1 MIFPTFAAPFKYGCV
16 RTAGKGKKTFLENA
30 LFYAPMH
37 IFLIS
42 ILINAILI
50 QTLDCFDRIR
60 KMNIIKIHLE
70 IHKMGLEKINLNG
83 YTVFP

>member
-16 RTAGKGKKTFLENA
+16 RTAGKGKITFLENA

-42 ILINAILI
+42 ILINVILI
-50 QTLDCFDRIR
+50 
-60 KMNIIKIHLE
+60 E
-70 IHKMGLEKINLNG
+70 GLQ
-83 YTVFP
+83 P

>member
-16 RTAGKGKKTFLENA
+16 RTAGKGEKTFLENA

-42 ILINAILI
+42 ILINVLLI
-50 QTLDCFDRIR
+50 
-60 KMNIIKIHLE
+60 E
-70 IHKMGLEKINLNG
+70 GLQ
-83 YTVFP
+83 P

>member
-1 MIFPTFAAPFKYGCV
+1 MLQFNQNIKTHRMIFPTFAAPFKYGCV

-42 ILINAILI
+42 ILINVILI
-50 QTLDCFDRIR
+50 
-60 KMNIIKIHLE
+60 E
-70 IHKMGLEKINLNG
+70 GLQ
-83 YTVFP
+83 P